1 MIMKKMH
8 QTIYSGLKF
17 TCLFAFPCALGFIAL
32 SKPIISL
39 IYYNNSP
46 EAINGTAELLSILS
60 ISLICLCM
68 IQILTAIL
76 QAVGNPEKPVKNL
89 VIGSLVKIVLT
100 YILTGISYFNVKGA
114 AISTDV
120 AFLVA
125 MVLNYIDLEKI
136 VDKKYNL
143 LSYAIKVLAISI
155 IMAVS
160 VKVAYEL
167 LSMRFSL
174 LISTSLSISFGI
186 IVYAGLALLLK
197 LVKIEDFITK

>member
-1 MIMKKMH
+1 
-8 QTIYSGLKF
+8 
-17 TCLFAFPCALGFIAL
+17 
-32 SKPIISL
+32 
-39 IYYNNSP
+39 
-46 EAINGTAELLSILS
+46 
-60 ISLICLCM
+60 
-68 IQILTAIL
+68 
-76 QAVGNPEKPVKNL
+76 
-89 VIGSLVKIVLT
+89 
-100 YILTGISYFNVKGA
+100 
-114 AISTDV
+114 
-120 AFLVA
+120 

-160 VKVAYEL
+160 VKIVYEL